1 MLPDEQAETNRP
13 HEYRNEAMPVCL
25 CTDPPPDGC
34 PACRDDAFSA
44 SILIDYR
51 DRIANLR
58 RTGCHLTASI
68 MRDELLA
75 QLERFLDP
83 AGMAYTRACQAEQ
96 GRAALVSSLERIEDC
111 PF

>member
-1 MLPDEQAETNRP
+1 MIICNC
-13 HEYRNEAMPVCL
+13 V
-25 CTDPPPDGC
+25 PPPPEGC
-34 PACRDDAFSA
+34 EACRDDAFSA

-51 DRIANLR
+51 NRIAAFR
-58 RTGCHLTASI
+58 ADGHHVSARE

-96 GRAALVSSLERIEDC
+96 GRAALADSLTIDPVC
-111 PF
+111 GF